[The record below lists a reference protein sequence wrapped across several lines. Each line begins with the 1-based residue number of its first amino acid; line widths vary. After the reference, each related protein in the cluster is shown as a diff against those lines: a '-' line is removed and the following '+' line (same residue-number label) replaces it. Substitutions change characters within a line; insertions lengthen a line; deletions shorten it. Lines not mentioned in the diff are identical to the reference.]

1 MTEFICTFCKVS
13 VSTKYV
19 LKNHM
24 DTNKACLAL
33 RNLEFKTKFICKG
46 CNNYSIDI
54 QKLNNHQ
61 KICKEYQIYML
72 KERYEKKIKE
82 IEKEFGETI
91 IQHETKIKEQVLSF
105 EKIIKD
111 LQTQN
116 DKLFS
121 TIENLASK
129 AIERPSTTTT
139 TTTNNVTNN
148 IRATFSDTYFLEDIK
163 EEDVKRKFQN
173 YLTEETFFG
182 GQRTIAKLCSDHII
196 RTKDK
201 KVLLTCTDTSR
212 KKFKYVD
219 EKGNVKEDHEARL
232 FTEKISKPIKAVSK
246 EVYDSILFDVKNE
259 KETLED
265 DDYSRKA
272 FLNNKEL
279 SAIDSYVKITY
290 FDDPEHNNDFKNELA
305 ILNK

>member
-1 MTEFICTFCKVS
+1 MECEHCKLVLK
-13 VSTKYV
+13 TKYT
-19 LKNHM
+19 LKTHLVN
-24 DTNKACLAL
+24 NKACLSKRGLEIKTNFNCIGCKAVFINNI
-33 RNLEFKTKFICKG
+33 NLNSHFDICKK
-46 CNNYSIDI
+46 YII
-54 QKLNNHQ
+54 M
-61 KICKEYQIYML
+61 KIREEY
-72 KERYEKKIKE
+72 
-82 IEKEFGETI
+82 
-91 IQHETKIKEQVLSF
+91 ETKIKEQVLSF

-129 AIERPSTTTT
+129 AIERPSTT